1 VVIVQLLDNKAKDV
15 YVIMR
20 DEIKSVEIV
29 SDSESF
35 VSNTDNSITKTDF
48 DRLFE
53 TEVNLYSLT
62 QPNEFMIEKRKNA
75 LIMWLQKNHLPA
87 ILSSKDEIN
96 ILDTVYIKPPYD
108 LNSCLSINE
117 IILDKVRNLIEKFDT
132 ESK

>member
-1 VVIVQLLDNKAKDV
+1 MIVQLLDNKAKDV

>member
-1 VVIVQLLDNKAKDV
+1 
-15 YVIMR
+15 MR